1 MKVGAWI
8 IAAALGALVYLSL
21 ELVLGSYGVVAYRNV
36 EREFERTTAA
46 YRTAE
51 QQREYLLRQ
60 IDALRND
67 PDVIRSFAHDLGM
80 LAPDERRL
88 QIEGRNRSRQRSY
101 LAGPAPIV
109 PMRYTDSRSLFR
121 VLGLLTTLLAAFAIH
136 TFAWRYTRG
145 NARSRHS
152 K

>member
-8 IAAALGALVYLSL
+8 IAAALGALVYLGL

-46 YRTAE
+46 YRIAE

-60 IDALRND
+60 IDALQND

-80 LAPDERRL
+80 LTPDERRL
-88 QIEGRNRSRQRSY
+88 QIVDWNRSRQRSY
-101 LAGPAPIV
+101 LVGPAPIV
-109 PMRYTDSRSLFR
+109 PMRYTDSRPLFR
-121 VLGLLTTLLAAFAIH
+121 ALGLFTTLLAALVIH
-136 TFAWRYTRG
+136 VFAWRYAQGT
-145 NARSRHS
+145 ARPRHS